1 MIEEQSI
8 MGLFDSVAGAMMN
21 KVMGDKGPLAKLAME
36 LFQQYGGLPG
46 ILQTLKAGGLSEQVD
61 SWVGQGANMSV
72 NAQQIGAALGS
83 SVLAGIAAKLN
94 MTTEELSGKIAEY
107 LPDVVNQLT
116 PNGVVENNPALIMS
130 RLMGMLK
137 S

>member
-1 MIEEQSI
+1 

-46 ILQTLKAGGLSEQVD
+46 ILQTLKNGGLTEQVD
-61 SWVGQGANMSV
+61 SWVGKGANLNVS
-72 NAQQIGAALGS
+72 AQQIGEALGS
-83 SVLAGIAAKLN
+83 SVLTGIAGKLN
-94 MTTEELSGKIAEY
+94 MTTDELTGKIAEH

-137 S
+137 

>member
-1 MIEEQSI
+1 

-46 ILQTLKAGGLSEQVD
+46 ILQTLKNGGLSEQVD
-61 SWVGQGANMSV
+61 SWVGKGANMSV
-72 NAQQIGAALGS
+72 NAQQIGSALGS
-83 SVLAGIAAKLN
+83 TVLAGMAAKLN
-94 MTTEELSGKIAEY
+94 MTTDELSDKIAEY

-137 S
+137 

>member
-1 MIEEQSI
+1 

-46 ILQTLKAGGLSEQVD
+46 ILQALKAGGLSEQVD
-61 SWVGQGANMSV
+61 SWVGKDVNMSV
-72 NAQQIGAALGS
+72 NPQQIGAALGS

>member
-1 MIEEQSI
+1 

-46 ILQTLKAGGLSEQVD
+46 ILQTLKNGGLSEQVD

-72 NAQQIGAALGS
+72 NAAQIGAALGS
-83 SVLAGIAAKLN
+83 SVLAGIASKLN

>member
-1 MIEEQSI
+1 
-8 MGLFDSVAGAMMN
+8 MGLFDNLATNMMN
-21 KVMGDKGPLAKLAME
+21 KVMGDKAPMAKLAME

-61 SWVGQGANMSV
+61 SWVGTGTNIPV
-72 NAQQIGAALGS
+72 TAQQIGAALGS
-83 SVLAGIAAKLN
+83 SVLAGIASKLDISSEQL
-94 MTTEELSGKIAEY
+94 TAKIAEY
-107 LPDVVNQLT
+107 MPDVVNQLT

-137 S
+137 

>member
-1 MIEEQSI
+1 

-46 ILQTLKAGGLSEQVD
+46 ILQTLKNGGLSEQVD
-61 SWVGQGANMSV
+61 SWVGKGANMGV
-72 NAQQIGAALGS
+72 NAEQIGSALGS
-83 SVLAGIAAKLN
+83 SVLAGMAAKLN
-94 MTTEELSGKIAEY
+94 MTTEELGGKIAEY

-137 S
+137 

>member
-1 MIEEQSI
+1 

-46 ILQTLKAGGLSEQVD
+46 ILQTLKNGGLSEQVD
-61 SWVGQGANMSV
+61 SWVGKGANMSV
-72 NAQQIGAALGS
+72 NAQQIGSALGS
-83 SVLAGIAAKLN
+83 SVLAGMAAKLN
-94 MTTEELSGKIAEY
+94 MTAEELSGKIAEY

-137 S
+137 

>member
-1 MIEEQSI
+1 

-61 SWVGQGANMSV
+61 SWVGKGANMSV
-72 NAQQIGAALGS
+72 NA
-83 SVLAGIAAKLN
+83 
-94 MTTEELSGKIAEY
+94 
-107 LPDVVNQLT
+107 
-116 PNGVVENNPALIMS
+116 
-130 RLMGMLK
+130 
-137 S
+137 

>member
-1 MIEEQSI
+1 

-46 ILQTLKAGGLSEQVD
+46 ILQTLKNGGLSDQVD
-61 SWVGQGANMSV
+61 SWVGKGANMSV
-72 NAQQIGAALGS
+72 NAEQIGTALGS

-94 MTTEELSGKIAEY
+94 MTTEELTGKIAEY

>member
-1 MIEEQSI
+1 

-46 ILQTLKAGGLSEQVD
+46 ILQTLKNGGLSEQVD
-61 SWVGQGANMSV
+61 SWVGKGANMSV
-72 NAQQIGAALGS
+72 NAQQIGSALGS

-94 MTTEELSGKIAEY
+94 MTTDELSDKIAEY

-116 PNGVVENNPALIMS
+116 PNGAVENNPALIMS

-137 S
+137 

>member
-1 MIEEQSI
+1 

-46 ILQTLKAGGLSEQVD
+46 ILQTLKNGGLSEQVD
-61 SWVGQGANMSV
+61 SWVGKGANMSV
-72 NAQQIGAALGS
+72 NAQQIGSALGS

-94 MTTEELSGKIAEY
+94 MTTDELSGKIAEY

-130 RLMGMLK
+130 RLMGILK
-137 S
+137 

>member
-1 MIEEQSI
+1 

-61 SWVGQGANMSV
+61 SWVGKGANMSV

>member
-1 MIEEQSI
+1 
-8 MGLFDSVAGAMMN
+8 MGLFDSMAGAMMN
-21 KVMGDKGPLAKLAME
+21 KMMGDKAPMAKLAME

-46 ILQTLKAGGLSEQVD
+46 ILQTLKNGGLSEQVD
-61 SWVGQGANMSV
+61 SWVGTGANLNV

-83 SVLAGIAAKLN
+83 AVLAGIAGKLD
-94 MTTEELSGKIAEY
+94 MTPDELSAKVAEY
-107 LPDVVNQLT
+107 MPDVVNQLT

-137 S
+137 

>member
-1 MIEEQSI
+1 
-8 MGLFDSVAGAMMN
+8 MGLFDSVAGAVMN

-36 LFQQYGGLPG
+36 LFQQYDGLPG
-46 ILQTLKAGGLSEQVD
+46 ILQALKNGGLSEQVD
-61 SWVGQGANMSV
+61 SWVGTGANLNV

-83 SVLAGIAAKLN
+83 SVLAGIAGKLN
-94 MTTEELSGKIAEY
+94 MSTDDLSNKIAEH

-116 PNGVVENNPALIMS
+116 PNGAVENNPALIMS

-137 S
+137 

>member
-1 MIEEQSI
+1 

-61 SWVGQGANMSV
+61 SWVGKGANMSV

-94 MTTEELSGKIAEY
+94 MSTEELSSKIAEY

-137 S
+137 A

>member
-1 MIEEQSI
+1 
-8 MGLFDSVAGAMMN
+8 MGLFDNVAGAMMN
-21 KVMGDKGPLAKLAME
+21 KMMGEKAPLAKLAME

-46 ILQTLKAGGLSEQVD
+46 ILQTLKHGGLDAQVD
-61 SWVGQGANMSV
+61 SWVGSGANLKV
-72 NAQQIGAALGS
+72 DAQQIGAALGS
-83 SVLAGIAAKLN
+83 SVLAGIAGKLD
-94 MTTEELSGKIAEY
+94 MTTEQLSQKIAEY

-137 S
+137 

>member
-1 MIEEQSI
+1 

-46 ILQTLKAGGLSEQVD
+46 ILQTLKNGGLSEQVD
-61 SWVGQGANMSV
+61 SWVGKGPNLSV
-72 NAQQIGAALGS
+72 SAQQVGAALGGT
-83 SVLAGIAAKLN
+83 VLAGIATKLN
-94 MTTEELSGKIAEY
+94 MSKDELTDKIAEH

-137 S
+137 

>member
-1 MIEEQSI
+1 

-46 ILQTLKAGGLSEQVD
+46 ILQTLKNGGLSEQVD
-61 SWVGQGANMSV
+61 SWVGKGANMSV
-72 NAQQIGAALGS
+72 NAQQIGSALGS

-94 MTTEELSGKIAEY
+94 MTTDELSGKIAEY

-137 S
+137 

>member
-1 MIEEQSI
+1 

-46 ILQTLKAGGLSEQVD
+46 ILQALKNGGLTEQVD
-61 SWVGQGANMSV
+61 SWVGTGANLNV

-83 SVLAGIAAKLN
+83 SVLAGLAVKLN
-94 MTTEELSGKIAEY
+94 MSTDELTGKIAEH

-116 PNGVVENNPALIMS
+116 PNGAVENNPALIMS

-137 S
+137 

>member
-1 MIEEQSI
+1 

-46 ILQTLKAGGLSEQVD
+46 ILQTLKAGGLETQVD
-61 SWVGQGANMSV
+61 SWIGQGANLQVS
-72 NAQQIGAALGS
+72 AQQVGAALGS
-83 SVLAGIAAKLN
+83 AVLAGMAGKLN
-94 MTTEELSGKIAEY
+94 MTTDELSGKIAEY
-107 LPDVVNQLT
+107 LPDVINQLT

-137 S
+137 

>member
-1 MIEEQSI
+1 

-46 ILQTLKAGGLSEQVD
+46 ILQTLKNGGLSQQVD
-61 SWVGQGANMSV
+61 SWVGKGANMNV
-72 NAQQIGAALGS
+72 NADQIGAALGS

-94 MTTEELSGKIAEY
+94 MTTDELSDKIAEY

-137 S
+137 

>member
-1 MIEEQSI
+1 
-8 MGLFDSVAGAMMN
+8 MGLFDSMAGAMMN

-46 ILQTLKAGGLSEQVD
+46 ILQTLKNGGLSEQVD

-72 NAQQIGAALGS
+72 NAAQIGAALGS
-83 SVLAGIAAKLN
+83 SVLAGIAVKLN
-94 MTTEELSGKIAEY
+94 MTTDELSSKIAEH

-137 S
+137 

>member
-1 MIEEQSI
+1 
-8 MGLFDSVAGAMMN
+8 MGLFDSVAGAVMN
-21 KVMGDKGPLAKLAME
+21 KVMGDKGPLATLAME

-46 ILQTLKAGGLSEQVD
+46 ILQALKNGGLSEQVD
-61 SWVGQGANMSV
+61 SWVGTGANQSV

-83 SVLAGIAAKLN
+83 SVLAGIAGKLN
-94 MTTEELSGKIAEY
+94 MSTDDLTNKIAEH

-116 PNGVVENNPALIMS
+116 PNGAVENNPALIMS

-137 S
+137 

>member
-1 MIEEQSI
+1 

-46 ILQTLKAGGLSEQVD
+46 ILQTLKNGGLSEQVD
-61 SWVGQGANMSV
+61 SWVGQGANMRV
-72 NAQQIGAALGS
+72 NAAQIGAALGR
-83 SVLAGIAAKLN
+83 SVLTGIAAKLN
-94 MTTEELSGKIAEY
+94 MTTDEVSSKIAEH

-137 S
+137 

>member
-1 MIEEQSI
+1 
-8 MGLFDSVAGAMMN
+8 MGLFDSVAGTMMN

-46 ILQTLKAGGLSEQVD
+46 ILQTLKNGGLSEQVD
-61 SWVGQGANMSV
+61 SWVGKGANMSV
-72 NAQQIGAALGS
+72 NAQQIGSALGS
-83 SVLAGIAAKLN
+83 SVLAGMAAKLN
-94 MTTEELSGKIAEY
+94 MTTDELSGKIAEY

-137 S
+137 

>member
-1 MIEEQSI
+1 

-46 ILQTLKAGGLSEQVD
+46 ILQTLKNGGLSDQVD
-61 SWVGQGANMSV
+61 SWVGKGANMSV
-72 NAQQIGAALGS
+72 NAEQIGAALGS

-94 MTTEELSGKIAEY
+94 MTTEELTGKIAEY

>member
-1 MIEEQSI
+1 

-46 ILQTLKAGGLSEQVD
+46 ILQTLKNGGLSEQVD
-61 SWVGQGANMSV
+61 SWVGKGANLSV
-72 NAQQIGAALGS
+72 SAQQVGAALGGT
-83 SVLAGIAAKLN
+83 VLAGIATKLN
-94 MTTEELSGKIAEY
+94 MSKDELTDKIAEH

-137 S
+137 

>member
-1 MIEEQSI
+1 

-46 ILQTLKAGGLSEQVD
+46 ILQALKNGGLTEQVD
-61 SWVGQGANMSV
+61 SWVGTGANQHV
-72 NAQQIGAALGS
+72 NAQQIGVALGG
-83 SVLAGIAAKLN
+83 SVLAGLAAKLN
-94 MTTEELSGKIAEY
+94 MSTDDLTGKIAEH

-116 PNGVVENNPALIMS
+116 PNGAVENNPALIMS

-137 S
+137 

>member
-1 MIEEQSI
+1 

-46 ILQTLKAGGLSEQVD
+46 ILQTLKNGGLSEQVD
-61 SWVGQGANMSV
+61 SWVGKGANMSV
-72 NAQQIGAALGS
+72 NAEQIGSALGS
-83 SVLAGIAAKLN
+83 SVLAGMAAKLN
-94 MTTEELSGKIAEY
+94 MTTEELSDKIAEY

-137 S
+137 

>member
-1 MIEEQSI
+1 

-61 SWVGQGANMSV
+61 SWVGKDANVSV

>member
-1 MIEEQSI
+1 

-46 ILQTLKAGGLSEQVD
+46 ILQTLKNGGLTEQVD
-61 SWVGQGANMSV
+61 SWVGKGANLNV
-72 NAQQIGAALGS
+72 GAQQIGAALDS
-83 SVLAGIAAKLN
+83 SVLTGIAGKLN
-94 MTTEELSGKIAEY
+94 MTTDELTGKIAEH

-137 S
+137 